1 MTTKNRQH
9 IKGEMNIR
17 INKIKKIFFSKLVSL
32 LDEQQ
37 LKWILNHDYPEW
49 EKELAKQEL
58 NKRCN
63 KYDTRR

>member
-1 MTTKNRQH
+1 
-9 IKGEMNIR
+9 MNIR
-17 INKIKKIFFSKLVSL
+17 INKIKKIFFGKLVST

-49 EKELAKQEL
+49 EKELVKKEL